1 MTGLIYK
8 EVPTKDITHLT
19 RPEFI
24 NGEEKVFNQTLRK
37 SLQTYGMRDPVFIRQ
52 LKEGTLKITV
62 GNNRMVMAK
71 ELGFEKVPCV
81 IKLYDPNNN
90 NLNGRPLTNE
100 EEIKN
105 LFYSKE
111 GLEIKKE
118 DGIIKVDLGNG
129 KFGKMNTS
137 SLDKLTS

>member
-19 RPEFI
+19 RREFI

-118 DGIIKVDLGNG
+118 DGIIYEVMPKNPQKNG
-129 KFGKMNTS
+129 KI
-137 SLDKLTS
+137 

>member
-8 EVPTKDITHLT
+8 EVPVKDITHLT

-24 NGEEKVFNQTLRK
+24 NGEEKLFNQTLRK

-90 NLNGRPLTNE
+90 KLNGRPLTNE

-118 DGIIKVDLGNG
+118 DGIIYEVMPKNPQKNG
-129 KFGKMNTS
+129 KI
-137 SLDKLTS
+137 

>member
-8 EVPTKDITHLT
+8 EVPVKDITHLT

-24 NGEEKVFNQTLRK
+24 NVEEKLFNQTLRK

-62 GNNRMVMAK
+62 GNNRMVIAK
-71 ELGFEKVPCV
+71 ELGFEKVPCI

-118 DGIIKVDLGNG
+118 DGIIYEVMPKNPQKNG
-129 KFGKMNTS
+129 KI
-137 SLDKLTS
+137 

>member
-8 EVPTKDITHLT
+8 EVPVKDLTHLT

-24 NGEEKVFNQTLRK
+24 NGEEKLFNQTLRK

-62 GNNRMVMAK
+62 GNNRMVIAK
-71 ELGFEKVPCV
+71 ELGFEKVPCI

-90 NLNGRPLTNE
+90 NLNGRPLNNE
-100 EEIKN
+100 EEIKD
-105 LFYSKE
+105 LFDSKE
-111 GLEIKKE
+111 GLEIKKQ
-118 DGIIKVDLGNG
+118 DGIIWEVMPKNIQQHG
-129 KFGKMNTS
+129 KI
-137 SLDKLTS
+137 

>member
-71 ELGFEKVPCV
+71 ELGFEKVPWV

-118 DGIIKVDLGNG
+118 DGIIYEVMPKNPQKNG
-129 KFGKMNTS
+129 KI
-137 SLDKLTS
+137 

>member
-8 EVPTKDITHLT
+8 EVPVKDITHIT

-24 NGEEKVFNQTLRK
+24 NGEEKLFNQTLRK

-62 GNNRMVMAK
+62 GNNRMVIAK
-71 ELGFEKVPCV
+71 ELGFEKVPCI

-90 NLNGRPLTNE
+90 NLNGRPLNNE
-100 EEIKN
+100 EEIKD
-105 LFYSKE
+105 LFDSKE
-111 GLEIKKE
+111 GLEIKKQ
-118 DGIIKVDLGNG
+118 DGIIWEVMPKNIQQHG
-129 KFGKMNTS
+129 KI
-137 SLDKLTS
+137 

>member
-118 DGIIKVDLGNG
+118 DGIIYEVMPKNPQKNG
-129 KFGKMNTS
+129 KI
-137 SLDKLTS
+137 

>member
-8 EVPTKDITHLT
+8 EVPVKDITHLT

-24 NGEEKVFNQTLRK
+24 NGEEKLFNQTLRK

-62 GNNRMVMAK
+62 GNNRMVIAK
-71 ELGFEKVPCV
+71 ELGFEKVPCI

-90 NLNGRPLTNE
+90 NLNGRPLNNE
-100 EEIKN
+100 EEIKD
-105 LFYSKE
+105 LFDSKE
-111 GLEIKKE
+111 GLEIKKQ
-118 DGIIKVDLGNG
+118 DGIIWEVMPKNIQQH
-129 KFGKMNTS
+129 
-137 SLDKLTS
+137 

>member
-8 EVPTKDITHLT
+8 EVPVKDITHLT

-24 NGEEKVFNQTLRK
+24 NGEEKLFNQTLRK

-118 DGIIKVDLGNG
+118 DGIIYEVMPKNPQKNG
-129 KFGKMNTS
+129 KI
-137 SLDKLTS
+137 

>member
-19 RPEFI
+19 KPEFI

-62 GNNRMVMAK
+62 GNNRMVIAK
-71 ELGFEKVPCV
+71 ELGFEKVPCI

-90 NLNGRPLTNE
+90 NLNGRPLNNE
-100 EEIKN
+100 EEIKD
-105 LFYSKE
+105 LFDSKE
-111 GLEIKKE
+111 GLEIKKQ
-118 DGIIKVDLGNG
+118 DGIIWEVMPKNIQQHG
-129 KFGKMNTS
+129 KI
-137 SLDKLTS
+137 

>member
-8 EVPTKDITHLT
+8 EVPVKDITHLT

-24 NGEEKVFNQTLRK
+24 NGEEKLFNQTLRK

-118 DGIIKVDLGNG
+118 DGIIYEVMPKNIQKHG
-129 KFGKMNTS
+129 KI
-137 SLDKLTS
+137 

>member
-8 EVPTKDITHLT
+8 EVPVKDITHLT

-24 NGEEKVFNQTLRK
+24 NGEEKLFNQTLRK

-71 ELGFEKVPCV
+71 ELGFKKVSCI

-90 NLNGRPLTNE
+90 DLNGRPLNNE
-100 EEIKN
+100 EEIKD

-111 GLEIKKE
+111 GLEIKRE
-118 DGIIKVDLGNG
+118 DGIIYEVMPKNIQKHG
-129 KFGKMNTS
+129 KI
-137 SLDKLTS
+137 

>member
-8 EVPTKDITHLT
+8 EVPVKDITHLT

-24 NGEEKVFNQTLRK
+24 NGEEKLFNQTLRK

-118 DGIIKVDLGNG
+118 DGIKYEVMPKHPQKKG
-129 KFGKMNTS
+129 KN
-137 SLDKLTS
+137 

>member
-8 EVPTKDITHLT
+8 EVPVKDITHLT

-24 NGEEKVFNQTLRK
+24 NGEEKLFNQTLRK

-111 GLEIKKE
+111 GLEIKKQ
-118 DGIIKVDLGNG
+118 DGIIWEVMPKNIQQHG
-129 KFGKMNTS
+129 KI
-137 SLDKLTS
+137 

>member
-24 NGEEKVFNQTLRK
+24 NGEEKVFNQTLK
-37 SLQTYGMRDPVFIRQ
+37 TSLQTYGMRDPVFIRQ

-118 DGIIKVDLGNG
+118 DGIIYEVMPKNPQKNG
-129 KFGKMNTS
+129 KI
-137 SLDKLTS
+137 

>member
-24 NGEEKVFNQTLRK
+24 NGEEKVFNQTLK
-37 SLQTYGMRDPVFIRQ
+37 TSLQTYGMRDPVFIRQ

-111 GLEIKKE
+111 
-118 DGIIKVDLGNG
+118 
-129 KFGKMNTS
+129 
-137 SLDKLTS
+137 

>member
-71 ELGFEKVPCV
+71 ELGFEKVPWV

-118 DGIIKVDLGNG
+118 DGIIYEVMTKNPQKNG
-129 KFGKMNTS
+129 KI
-137 SLDKLTS
+137 

>member
-1 MTGLIYK
+1 MTGLVYK
-8 EVPTKDITHLT
+8 ELSIENITHLT

-118 DGIIKVDLGNG
+118 DGIIYEVMPKNPQKNG
-129 KFGKMNTS
+129 KI
-137 SLDKLTS
+137 

>member
-8 EVPTKDITHLT
+8 EVPVKNITHLT

-24 NGEEKVFNQTLRK
+24 NGEEKLFNQTLRK

-62 GNNRMVMAK
+62 GNNRMVIAK
-71 ELGFEKVPCV
+71 ELGFEKVPCI

-90 NLNGRPLTNE
+90 NLNGRPLNNE
-100 EEIKN
+100 EEIKD
-105 LFYSKE
+105 LFDSKE
-111 GLEIKKE
+111 GLEIKKQ
-118 DGIIKVDLGNG
+118 DGIIWEVMPKNIQQHG
-129 KFGKMNTS
+129 KI
-137 SLDKLTS
+137 

>member
-1 MTGLIYK
+1 MTGLVYK
-8 EVPTKDITHLT
+8 ELSIENITHLT

-24 NGEEKVFNQTLRK
+24 NGQEKVFNETLRK
-37 SLQTYGMRDPVFIRQ
+37 SLQTHGMRDPVFIIQ
-52 LKEGTLKITV
+52 LKDGTLKITV

-118 DGIIKVDLGNG
+118 DGIIYEVMPKNPQKNG
-129 KFGKMNTS
+129 KI
-137 SLDKLTS
+137 